1 VCRQIE
7 ETVPNAAVLVI
18 GAFSD
23 GMIIHNLF
31 SRGVKGYLYR
41 CDPLA
46 DTLPLALTAILKGRL
61 YLSPTANAAY
71 LVSIQGGQYARQLDD
86 EARTVLQLLAEGCT
100 VGEIAFQIRR
110 SPRRVYWVRQK
121 LRNWLGAATNEHLIQ
136 RAVEEGFIC
145 PVT

>member
-1 VCRQIE
+1 
-7 ETVPNAAVLVI
+7 
-18 GAFSD
+18 
-23 GMIIHNLF
+23 
-31 SRGVKGYLYR
+31 
-41 CDPLA
+41 
-46 DTLPLALTAILKGRL
+46 
-61 YLSPTANAAY
+61 
-71 LVSIQGGQYARQLDD
+71 
-86 EARTVLQLLAEGCT
+86 